1 MMTVAMIS
9 GKTKTPVNEPVVLL
23 QMHVE
28 HRHERELRRRHEEQ
42 QRHEERL
49 DGGGRRAGVLAVGDL
64 VEPDLER
71 GKHEEDQ
78 ADLGVEPGARV
89 GVLVGSAWAAWASMC
104 SGPHL
109 IR

>member
-1 MMTVAMIS
+1 M
-9 GKTKTPVNEPVVLL
+9 
-23 QMHVE
+23 
-28 HRHERELRRRHEEQ
+28 
-42 QRHEERL
+42 
-49 DGGGRRAGVLAVGDL
+49 LAVGDL

-71 GKHEEDQ
+71 GENEEYQ

-89 GVLVGSAWAAWASMC
+89 RVLVVGVGGGVGVHG